1 MANLKMASEG
11 GVSVRTKLI
20 GLFLLTIIPLILL
33 QVLNYRTFKAQ
44 IDIDIENRLVS
55 EATRISNTIDL
66 IMHERAADIKSWAQL
81 DAIKTALE
89 IGGGQAGSDDLLK
102 TLVENYGT
110 FYVLMVVDSGGRV
123 ISASMSEAIGL
134 SVKEMPWFGGLIEGK
149 SIAINWQKY
158 DFLEKLVP
166 GSKGYSVLFAEP
178 VMSGGKPLGGV
189 VGLVNWGI
197 VENLIKAYKVG
208 TTGYAYVVRQ
218 PEYQVIA
225 HPVEALLGKT
235 GYDLGVPGLVEDAK
249 KGKTISRYLWKDPK
263 TGQEIEKIAGFATS
277 TGYGLFKG
285 FNWGVAVGS
294 DISEIYAALP
304 KVRNQFY
311 LVTIL
316 YIAFIIVVAVIL
328 NVLVSRPISEMVRTM
343 VDITHNLDLT
353 KRVAVKSRDE
363 LGQMAIAFNGLL
375 GRLQQTFLGVLR
387 GQNHVSDAVEQVKT
401 IASQIVDNAEQQA
414 TQIQDVLVQVEG
426 LRKMA
431 EESQNN
437 ALESQSY
444 YEGIATALM
453 EMSTSVREIATSASR
468 QVEKVLEALDY
479 IQQMSETDE
488 KVSIRT
494 ASQLEAVED
503 TSQAIAQMRAAIQ
516 KIAERTQETAQRS
529 QEALETAYSG
539 QQTIE
544 QMVDRMKV
552 IAESAERVTEIV
564 EVISDIADQ
573 TNLLALNAAIE
584 AARAGEH
591 GRGFAVVAEEV
602 RKLAER
608 TSEAAREIAI
618 LSRESYGKV
627 QEGRDLAS
635 NSQAVLQNVVSASD
649 KANALTHEINLATQ
663 DQIREVERIVAAM
676 DRLSALAEEITNLT
690 SDQIIRRDRVAEMIQ
705 EIQQLSQEV
714 DAATKEQ
721 AKGTDQVS
729 RDIAKANERA
739 ARIAEL
745 TTQQQEYAQKLEA
758 VIRQVAE
765 LATTSATGAQNSFE
779 LNERLV
785 SVMREFSELLAQFKV
800 NGEEL
805 IRTLGEDKSS
815 S

>member
-1 MANLKMASEG
+1 MAKMQMVSEG
-11 GVSVRTKLI
+11 GMSVRTKLV
-20 GLFLLTIIPLILL
+20 GLFLLTIIPLVLL
-33 QVLNYRTFKAQ
+33 QILNYRTFKSQ
-44 IDIDIENRLVS
+44 IDKDIETRLVT
-55 EATRISNTIDL
+55 EATRISNNIDL
-66 IMHERAADIKSWAQL
+66 FMHERVADVKSWAQL
-81 DAIKTALE
+81 DAVKTALE
-89 IGGGQAGSDDLLK
+89 IGGGQAGCDDLLK

-110 FYVLMVVDSGGRV
+110 FYLLMVVDSGGRV
-123 ISASMSEAIGL
+123 ISASMMEALGFSL
-134 SVKEMPWFGGLIEGK
+134 KEMPWFGELMDGK
-149 SIAINWQKY
+149 SIALNWQKH
-158 DFLEKLVP
+158 DILEKIIP
-166 GSKGYSVLFAEP
+166 PSRGYSVLFAEP
-178 VMSGGKPLGGV
+178 VMSGGKPLGGI
-189 VGLVNWGI
+189 VGFVNWGI
-197 VENLIKAYKVG
+197 IENLVKASKIG
-208 TTGYAYVVRQ
+208 STGYAYVVRQ

-235 GYDLGVPGLVEDAK
+235 GYDLGVPGLVENAK
-249 KGKTISRYLWKDPK
+249 KGKTISKYRWKDPG
-263 TGQEIEKIAGFATS
+263 TGKEIDKIAGLATS

-285 FNWGVAVGS
+285 FNWGVAAGA
-294 DISEIYAALP
+294 DISEIYVALP
-304 KVRNQFY
+304 TVRNQFY
-311 LVTIL
+311 VITLL
-316 YIAFIIVVAVIL
+316 YVVFIIAIAFLV

-343 VDITHNLDLT
+343 VDITHNLDMT
-353 KRVAVKSRDE
+353 KRVSVKSRDE
-363 LGQMAIAFNGLL
+363 LGQMAVAFNGLL

-387 GQNHVSDAVEQVKT
+387 GQKQVSEAVEQVKT
-401 IASQIVDNAEQQA
+401 IASQIAENAEQQA
-414 TQIQDVLVQVEG
+414 NQIQDVLSQVEG

-431 EESQNN
+431 EESQQN

-453 EMSTSVREIATSASR
+453 EMSTSIREIANSASR

-494 ASQLEAVED
+494 ASQLEAVEE

-544 QMVDRMKV
+544 QMVDRMRV

-608 TSEAAREIAI
+608 TSEAAREIAV
-618 LSRESYGKV
+618 LSRESYEKV

-635 NSQAVLQNVVSASD
+635 ASQQVLQNVVSASD

-663 DQIREVERIVAAM
+663 DQTREVERIVLAM

-690 SDQIIRRDRVAEMIQ
+690 SDQIVRRDRVAEMVQ
-705 EIQQLSQEV
+705 EIQQLSQDV

-721 AKGTDQVS
+721 ARGTDQVS
-729 RDIAKANERA
+729 REIAKANERA

-745 TTQQQEYAQKLEA
+745 TTRQQEFAQKLEV

-765 LATTSATGAQNSFE
+765 LTNTNAIGAQNSFE

-785 SVMREFSELLAQFKV
+785 SVMKEFSELLAQFKV
-800 NGEEL
+800 NGEEIL
-805 IRTLGEDKSS
+805 KTFSEE
-815 S
+815 

>member
-1 MANLKMASEG
+1 MAKVQMVSEG
-11 GVSVRTKLI
+11 GMSVRTKLV
-20 GLFLLTIIPLILL
+20 GLFLLTIIPLVLL
-33 QVLNYRTFKAQ
+33 QILNYRTFKSQ
-44 IDIDIENRLVS
+44 IDRDIESRLVA

-66 IMHERAADIKSWAQL
+66 IMHERVADVKSWAQL
-81 DAIKTALE
+81 DAVKTALE
-89 IGGGQAGSDDLLK
+89 IGGGQAGCDDLLK

-123 ISASMSEAIGL
+123 ISASMPEALGV
-134 SVKEMPWFGGLIEGK
+134 SVKEMPWFGELMGGK
-149 SIAINWQKY
+149 SIALNWQKY
-158 DFLEKLVP
+158 DILEKLIP
-166 GSKGYSVLFAEP
+166 PSRGYSVLFAEP
-178 VMSGGKPLGGV
+178 VMSGGRPLGGI
-189 VGLVNWGI
+189 VGFVNWGI
-197 VENLIKAYKVG
+197 VENLIKASKIG
-208 TTGYAYVVRQ
+208 STGYSYVVRQ

-249 KGKTISRYLWKDPK
+249 KGKTMSRYRWKDPR
-263 TGQEIEKIAGFATS
+263 TGEEIDKIAGFATS

-285 FNWGVAVGS
+285 FGWGVAAGA

-311 LVTIL
+311 IVTLI
-316 YIAFIIVVAVIL
+316 YVVFIIAIAFLV

-343 VDITHNLDLT
+343 VDITHNLDMT

-387 GQNHVSDAVEQVKT
+387 GQRHVSEAVEQVKT
-401 IASQIVDNAEQQA
+401 IASQIAENAEQQA
-414 TQIQDVLVQVEG
+414 NQIQEVLSQVEG

-431 EESQNN
+431 EESQQN

-453 EMSTSVREIATSASR
+453 EMSTSIREIANSASR

-503 TSQAIAQMRAAIQ
+503 TSQAIAQVRAAIQ

-544 QMVDRMKV
+544 QMVDRMRV

-608 TSEAAREIAI
+608 TSEAAREIAV
-618 LSRESYGKV
+618 LSRESYEKV
-627 QEGRDLAS
+627 QEGRNLAS
-635 NSQAVLQNVVSASD
+635 ASQQVLQNVVSASD

-663 DQIREVERIVAAM
+663 DQTREVERIVVAM

-690 SDQIIRRDRVAEMIQ
+690 SDQIVRRDRVAEMIQ
-705 EIQQLSQEV
+705 EIQQLSQDV

-721 AKGTDQVS
+721 ARGTDQVS
-729 RDIAKANERA
+729 REIAKANERA

-745 TTQQQEYAQKLEA
+745 TTRQQEFAQKLEL

-765 LATTSATGAQNSFE
+765 LANTNAAGAQNSFE

-785 SVMREFSELLAQFKV
+785 GIMKEFSELLAQFKV
-800 NGEEL
+800 NGEEIL
-805 IRTLGEDKSS
+805 RTFAEDKQD
-815 S
+815 

>member
-1 MANLKMASEG
+1 MAGAQRMSEG
-11 GVSVRTKLI
+11 GLSVRTKLM
-20 GLFLLTIIPLILL
+20 GLFFLTIIPLVLL
-33 QVLNYRTFKAQ
+33 QILNYQTFKTQ
-44 IDIDIENRLVS
+44 IDKDVETRLIS
-55 EATRISNTIDL
+55 EASRMANTIDL
-66 IMHERAADIKSWAQL
+66 LMHERIADIKSWAQL
-81 DAIKTALE
+81 DAIRTALE

-102 TLVENYGT
+102 TIVENYGT
-110 FYVLMVVDSGGRV
+110 FYLLIVFDSGGRV
-123 ISASMSEAIGL
+123 ISSNMSEVVGL
-134 SVKEMPWFGGLIEGK
+134 SVKELPWFSEVMAGK
-149 SIAINWQKY
+149 SMALNWQKY
-158 DFLEKLVP
+158 EMLEKVVP
-166 GSKGYSVLFAEP
+166 ASRGYTVLFAEP
-178 VMSGGKPLGGV
+178 VISGGKPLGGLA
-189 VGLVNWGI
+189 GFVNWGI
-197 VENLIKAYKVG
+197 IGNLIKASKIG
-208 TTGYAYVVRQ
+208 NTGYSYVVRQ

-235 GYDLGVPGLVEDAK
+235 GHDLGVPSLVEDVK
-249 KGKTISRYLWKDPK
+249 KGKTSSRYIWKDPK
-263 TGQEIEKIAGFATS
+263 TGEEIEKIAGVS
-277 TGYGLFKG
+277 VSKGYGLFKG
-285 FNWGVAVGS
+285 FNWMVAAGA
-294 DISEIYAALP
+294 DISEVYAALP

-311 LVTIL
+311 LVTIIYL
-316 YIAFIIVVAVIL
+316 VFVMLVALLL
-328 NVLVSRPISEMVRTM
+328 NVFVSRPISDMLKTVVE
-343 VDITHNLDLT
+343 ITHNLDLT
-353 KRVAVKSRDE
+353 QRMAVKSRDE

-387 GQNHVSDAVEQVKT
+387 GQQHVSEAVEQVKGIT
-401 IASQIVDNAEQQA
+401 SHIVENAEQQA
-414 TQIQDVLVQVEG
+414 AQIQDVLSQVHK

-431 EESQNN
+431 EESQQN
-437 ALESQSY
+437 ALGSQSY

-453 EMSTSVREIATSASR
+453 EMSANIKEISISASK
-468 QVEKVLEALDY
+468 QVEKVVEALDY
-479 IQQMSETDE
+479 IHQMSETDE

-503 TSQAIAQMRAAIQ
+503 TSQAVTQVRAAIQ
-516 KIAERTQETAQRS
+516 RIAERTQETAQRS

-539 QQTIE
+539 QKTIE
-544 QMVDRMKV
+544 QMVERMRV
-552 IAESAERVTEIV
+552 IEEGAARVTEIV

-618 LSRESYGKV
+618 LSKESYEKV
-627 QEGRDLAS
+627 QEGRNLATA
-635 NSQAVLQNVVSASD
+635 SQTVLQNVVTASD

-663 DQIREVERIVAAM
+663 DQSREVERIVEAM

-729 RDIAKANERA
+729 REIAKANERA

-745 TTQQQEYAQKLEA
+745 TTQQQEYAQRLEN
-758 VIRQVAE
+758 VIKQVAE
-765 LATTSATGAQNSFE
+765 LANINASGARNSYD
-779 LNERLV
+779 LNEKLV
-785 SVMREFSELLAQFKV
+785 SVMREFADLLAQFKV
-800 NGEEL
+800 NGEEVL
-805 IRTLGEDKSS
+805 RALKGE
-815 S
+815 